1 MYSEILYEVDDPV
14 ATVTLNRPEA
24 LNAWTPTMEMELRDA
39 LTKAVDDPA
48 VVGIVLTGAG
58 RGFCAGIDLRLLEAY
73 SAGDRDVLVADHV
86 GLPGEEWSDDLRG
99 PYTFLL
105 SVPKPVI
112 AAINGPVV
120 GDGAGHRPGLRPAL
134 HGRGRRGSPP
144 PSPSG
149 AWSPST
155 GWAGCSR
162 SWWGRP
168 WRWTSCLSARTV
180 TGPEAVELGL
190 ANRAVPGDELLD
202 TARAYVADLAA
213 RCSPASMATMK
224 RQVYTHL
231 HAGLGAAEAGV
242 AAVHV
247 GELRAARRRRRG
259 ALVPE
264 EATAALPAV
273 GSARRRWCDG
283 RALRGPGGGDHRRG
297 AGDRPGPRAGL
308 RPPGGQGRGQRPRGR
323 GRR

>member
-1 MYSEILYEVDDPV
+1 MYSEILYEVHDPV

-24 LNAWTPTMEMELRDA
+24 RNAWTPTMEMELRDA

-112 AAINGPVV
+112 AAINGPVAGMALAIILACDLRFIAEGARLSTTFAERGLVAEYGLGWLLPKLV
-120 GDGAGHRPGLRPAL
+120 GPAVAMDL
-134 HGRGRRGSPP
+134 M
-144 PSPSG
+144 
-149 AWSPST
+149 
-155 GWAGCSR
+155 
-162 SWWGRP
+162 
-168 WRWTSCLSARTV
+168 LSARTV

-231 HAGLGAAEAGV
+231 HAGLGAAEQESRRFMLESFERPDAAEGV
-242 AAVHV
+242 RSF
-247 GELRAARRRRRG
+247 LKK
-259 ALVPE
+259 
-264 EATAALPAV
+264 
-273 GSARRRWCDG
+273 
-283 RALRGPGGGDHRRG
+283 
-297 AGDRPGPRAGL
+297 
-308 RPPGGQGRGQRPRGR
+308 RPPRFPRLGRTKEVV
-323 GRR
+323 